1 MKKTISI
8 LLMLCMLLPLASHA
22 FAAESY
28 TPEQLEQLKQS
39 ADSGN
44 VDAIVTLGN
53 LYYRGN
59 YNSGVS
65 RDFARALS
73 LFLQAAEAG
82 RQEVYMNIASIYEK
96 GSAGSKD
103 LNEAYTWYKK
113 AAEAGIAGAKEKTEE
128 PQFSMFN
135 WRDSVA
141 ELSGRLGDYETI
153 SNKSIM
159 PFYLDK
165 PVVDCS
171 VILMELSMVE
181 YTGWPFGL
189 YGLYAKGIDGTWSLI
204 DHFSIEKEQAESGS
218 RTYQFVMQT
227 PMSFV
232 ALAPV
237 IVEEG
242 MQFTLTHKDVFY
254 VDKKNVGEYS
264 DSVQAP
270 VFNAATAEYPVIS
283 SMYYASEYVNPY
295 PMG

>member
-1 MKKTISI
+1 MKKIISI
-8 LLMLCMLLPLASHA
+8 LLMLCMLLPLASQA
-22 FAAESY
+22 FAAQTY

-53 LYYRGN
+53 IYYLGN

-65 RDFARALS
+65 RDFSRALS
-73 LFLQAAEAG
+73 LFQQAADAG
-82 RQEVYMNIASIYEK
+82 RQEVYMKIAAIYEK
-96 GSAGSKD
+96 GSAGTKD
-103 LNEAYTWYKK
+103 LSTAYDWYKK

-128 PQFSMFN
+128 EQFAMYS
-135 WRDSVA
+135 WKDSVT
-141 ELSGRLGDYETI
+141 ELSGHLGDYENI
-153 SNKSIM
+153 ENKSIM

-171 VILMELSMVE
+171 MIAMDLRMVE

-204 DHFSIEKEQAESGS
+204 DHFSIEKDQAESGA

-232 ALAPV
+232 AVAPV

-242 MQFTLTHKDVFY
+242 MQFTLTHEDVFY
-254 VDKKNVGEYS
+254 VDRKNVGEYS
-264 DSVQAP
+264 DSVPAP

-295 PMG
+295 PAG

>member
-1 MKKTISI
+1 MKKIISI
-8 LLMLCMLLPLASHA
+8 LLMLCMLLPLASQA
-22 FAAESY
+22 FAAQTY

-53 LYYRGN
+53 IYYLGN

-65 RDFARALS
+65 RDFSRALS
-73 LFLQAAEAG
+73 LFQQAADAG
-82 RQEVYMNIASIYEK
+82 RQEVYMKIAAIYEK
-96 GSAGSKD
+96 GSAGTKD
-103 LNEAYTWYKK
+103 LSTAYDWYKK

-128 PQFSMFN
+128 EQFAMYS
-135 WRDSVA
+135 WKDSVT
-141 ELSGRLGDYETI
+141 ELSGHLGDYENI
-153 SNKSIM
+153 ENKSIM

-171 VILMELSMVE
+171 MIAMDLRMVE

-204 DHFSIEKEQAESGS
+204 DHFSIEKDQAESGA

-232 ALAPV
+232 AVAPV

-242 MQFTLTHKDVFY
+242 MQFTLTHEDVFY

-295 PMG
+295 PAG

>member
-1 MKKTISI
+1 MKKIISI
-8 LLMLCMLLPLASHA
+8 LLMLCMLMPFASQA
-22 FAAESY
+22 FAAQTY

-44 VDAIVTLGN
+44 VDAIITLGN

-59 YNSGVS
+59 YKSGVS
-65 RDFARALS
+65 RDFSRALS
-73 LFLQAAEAG
+73 LFQQAAEAG

-96 GSAGSKD
+96 GAAGEKD
-103 LNEAYTWYKK
+103 LGQAYEWYKK

-128 PQFSMFN
+128 EQFAMYSWKDN
-135 WRDSVA
+135 VA
-141 ELSGRLGDYETI
+141 ELTGHLGDYENI
-153 SNKSIM
+153 ENKSIM

-165 PVVDCS
+165 PVADCS
-171 VILMELSMVE
+171 VVMMDLRMVE
-181 YTGWPFGL
+181 HTGWPFGM

-204 DHFSIEKEQAESGS
+204 DYFNIEQDQAESGF
-218 RTYQFVMQT
+218 RTYQFTMQT

-242 MQFTLTHKDVFY
+242 MQFTLTHEDVFY

-264 DSVQAP
+264 DSVPAP
-270 VFNAATAEYPVIS
+270 VFNPASAEYPVIS
-283 SMYYASEYVNPY
+283 SMYYTSEYVNPY
-295 PMG
+295 PVG